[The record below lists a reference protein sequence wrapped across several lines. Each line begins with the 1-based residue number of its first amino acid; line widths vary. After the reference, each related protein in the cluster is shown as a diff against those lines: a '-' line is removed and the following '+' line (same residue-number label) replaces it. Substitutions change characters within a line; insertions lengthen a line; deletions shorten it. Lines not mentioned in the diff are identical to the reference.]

1 MKKILIVVAEDD
13 MDDRF
18 LLQQAFA
25 ESGNDEILEFV
36 ENGLDLMSYLNSKLK
51 NGFYPDLIVL
61 DLNMPKMNGKEVLAE
76 IKKHVVFGKIPVIIY
91 TTTQSELEI
100 EKCYALG
107 ADKYIVKPAN
117 FDDLRDVVLALRNCC
132 VPAPTR

>member
-1 MKKILIVVAEDD
+1 MKKLLIVIAEDD

-25 ESGNDEILEFV
+25 ESGNDETLEFV
-36 ENGLDLMSYLNSKLK
+36 DNGLDLMSYLNCKAK
-51 NGFYPDLIVL
+51 NGVYPDLIVL
-61 DLNMPKMNGKEVLAE
+61 DLNMPKMSGKEVLAE
-76 IKKHVVFGKIPVIIY
+76 IKRRPMFDKIPVIIY
-91 TTTQSELEI
+91 TTTQNELEI

-117 FDDLRDVVLALRNCC
+117 FDDLRDVVLALRSCC
-132 VPAPTR
+132 VPAPAR